1 MKVSNSFR
9 AVPVRM
15 NRHGSF
21 FLSISHIISIPYH
34 IHITFFITEGGEKS
48 PVPPIFRKNLENVTF
63 ENKFSEKLRP
73 TILQSYKLFFFSN
86 L

>member
-21 FLSISHIISIPYH
+21 YSIYITYHINIPYH
-34 IHITFFITEGGEKS
+34 IYITFFITEGGEKI
-48 PVPPIFRKNLENVTF
+48 PRTPNFQK
-63 ENKFSEKLRP
+63 KLR
-73 TILQSYKLFFFSN
+73 KRDF
-86 L
+86 